1 MIKDILK
8 GSVKHIAS
16 RFGYE
21 IVRTE
26 WMQDRVF
33 ANHLGALFAKLDVEC
48 VLDVGANRGQY
59 RKFLRD
65 AVGYDG
71 WIVSFEP
78 LQSNV
83 HFLNLSAKSDS
94 RWVIHGFALGGQ
106 NTHMDINVMK
116 SDNFS
121 SFLDP
126 DNSVVDQFG
135 KENVIDRKEHVEI
148 RRLDSVLPGLR
159 AKYPMRNVYL
169 KMDTQ
174 GFDLEVVEGAGD
186 DLANICALQT
196 ELSVRKIYDGMPD
209 YQRVLRTLQHK
220 GFDITGMF
228 PVSSDS
234 ALRVI
239 EFDCI
244 MMNGLLLGK

>member
-1 MIKDILK
+1 MIWNLLR
-8 GSVKHIAS
+8 GSVKHIAN
-16 RFGYE
+16 RLGYE
-21 IVRTE
+21 IVQTE

-33 ANHLGALFAKLDVEC
+33 ANHLRALFAKFGVEC

-59 RKFLRD
+59 RKFLRN

-83 HFLNLSAKSDS
+83 HILNLSAKNDS
-94 RWVIHGFALGGQ
+94 RWAIYGFALGSR

-126 DNSVVDQFG
+126 DNSMVDQFD
-135 KENVIDRKEHVEI
+135 KNNVIDHQEHVEI
-148 RRLDSVLPGLR
+148 RRLDSVMHELR
-159 AKYPMRNVYL
+159 AQYPMRNVYL

-174 GFDLEVVEGAGD
+174 GFDMEVAEGAGD

-209 YQRVLRTLQHK
+209 YQKVLQTLQHK
-220 GFDITGMF
+220 GFDISGMF
-228 PVSSDS
+228 PVSSDA
-234 ALRVI
+234 ALRAI
-239 EFDCI
+239 EFDCV
-244 MMNGLLLGK
+244 MVNGRRLGK